1 MNPFLGASTSSTE
14 TSNTASSL
22 YHSPQTPPRWI
33 TSTHAPPPLSGLLL
47 PPPAFTRGPQ
57 ALGYPHDRPPL
68 PPLLLAPHQT
78 APTPLTH
85 ESLMATAAAHL
96 YSHAHR
102 LSDHFDHRQSPL
114 PPLPFAAPAKC
125 PHPQPWP
132 LTNSPTAGAAP
143 PRPQEASTPQHKVM
157 LQIGVQPP
165 NRTVYQRLLK
175 PYPSVYLIAPPLP
188 SGPDAPGAGTRPAP
202 SFICVN

>member
-1 MNPFLGASTSSTE
+1 MNPFLGARASSTE
-14 TSNTASSL
+14 TSNTTSSL
-22 YHSPQTPPRWI
+22 SLSPQTPPRWI
-33 TSTHAPPPLSGLLL
+33 TSTHAPPPHSGLLL

-102 LSDHFDHRQSPL
+102 HSDHFDHQQSPL
-114 PPLPFAAPAKC
+114 RPQLPFAAPPARC

-132 LTNSPTAGAAP
+132 LTNSPTAGGAP
-143 PRPQEASTPQHKVM
+143 PRPQEASPQHKYAS
-157 LQIGVQPP
+157 PP
-165 NRTVYQRLLK
+165 KPAFPSAPQVDFVEHRLL
-175 PYPSVYLIAPPLP
+175 VELVNRA
-188 SGPDAPGAGTRPAP
+188 TRARLLARTCFLE
-202 SFICVN
+202 S